1 MMRCVTRS
9 LVPVLGAAL
18 LVSAGC
24 GGEATPPPQP
34 WKGFFHPP
42 PKPGQSITG
51 TKQCECR
58 ACEPESCCS
67 AEQTELSGPAP
78 AECTRADG
86 DYVFSEECGIRVET
100 CTPRCYPKV
109 WRVPKQES
117 CEDSRPSVCC
127 G

>member
-1 MMRCVTRS
+1 MQR
-9 LVPVLGAAL
+9 LGATLLAL
-18 LVSAGC
+18 AGC
-24 GGEATPPPQP
+24 SGEPTPPPQP
-34 WKGFFHPP
+34 WPGFFHPP

-58 ACEPESCCS
+58 ACEPASCCS

-78 AECTRADG
+78 AECTKADG

-100 CTPRCYPKV
+100 CTPRCYSKV

-117 CEDSRPSVCC
+117 CEGSRPLVCC